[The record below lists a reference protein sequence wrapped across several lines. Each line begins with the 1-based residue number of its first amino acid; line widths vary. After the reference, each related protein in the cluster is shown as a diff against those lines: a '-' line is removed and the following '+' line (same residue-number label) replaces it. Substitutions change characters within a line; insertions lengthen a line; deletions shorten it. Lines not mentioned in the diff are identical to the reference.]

1 MASPPVIT
9 LLTDF
14 GLSDAYVGIMKG
26 VMLGICPAARL
37 VDLTHDIP
45 PQGIIP
51 GALVLRNAVRFFP
64 AGTTHL
70 AVVDPGVGSAR
81 DPIAIVTERG
91 VLVGPDNGLLHP
103 AALAMGV
110 REVRRLERTDL
121 FRQPVSHT
129 FHGRDIFAPVAAHLA
144 AGWPPHE
151 LGSLLPAPRPLVLP
165 APRCEPGRVDGE
177 VMYIDR
183 FGNLIT
189 NIPATALAGFPTP
202 EVSVSIRG
210 VRIAPIVAAYAA
222 VPEGSLLAIIGSW
235 GVLEVAV
242 RDGSAAEH
250 LAADIGTAVTVTA
263 D

>member
-1 MASPPVIT
+1 MATVPIIT

-14 GLSDAYVGIMKG
+14 GTADAYVGIMKG
-26 VMLGICPAARL
+26 VILGICPAARL
-37 VDLTHDIP
+37 VDLTHDLP

-51 GALVLRNAVRFFP
+51 GALVLRNAVPFFP

-70 AVVDPGVGSAR
+70 AVVDPGVGSGR

-129 FHGRDIFAPVAAHLA
+129 FHGRDVFAPVAAHLA
-144 AGWPPHE
+144 TGLPPHE
-151 LGSLLPAPRPLVLP
+151 LGSLLPAPRALPL
-165 APRCEPGRVDGE
+165 AEPRCGSGRVSGE
-177 VMYIDR
+177 VIYVDR

-189 NIPATALAGFPTP
+189 NIAAGAMAGFSTRN
-202 EVSVSIRG
+202 VSVSIAG
-210 VRIAPIVAAYAA
+210 VPVVPIVTAYAA

-235 GVLEVAV
+235 GLIEVAV
-242 RDGSAAEH
+242 RSGNAAQR
-250 LAADIGTAVTVTA
+250 LAATTGTVVTVTA
-263 D
+263 E